1 LRIREGNYRV
11 INAAVPGYTSGNEL
25 AGLALQILPYQPDAI
40 VVLNGYADLMLPS
53 TENETNIPYVE
64 KFLNNAAGHLW
75 FDLTQDMKRW
85 LNQTYLVKATQ
96 YWVLKPQ
103 PTVEQLTMAV
113 REESVPLAQRLP
125 ANTTELERRV
135 KRYQNHQTQMVRL
148 TAAAQI
154 PLVLVVQPEIT
165 GRSTNNLSLRER
177 ELLSELGSTYTQRVQ
192 AGYGQLDTKT
202 GQLQRSFP
210 QNVKVL
216 NFYKLYQNFPGQAF
230 SDAIHLT
237 DEANTVMADRLY
249 KTFLELPR
257 LQIQPAKQPQ

>member
-1 LRIREGNYRV
+1 
-11 INAAVPGYTSGNEL
+11 
-25 AGLALQILPYQPDAI
+25 
-40 VVLNGYADLMLPS
+40 
-53 TENETNIPYVE
+53 
-64 KFLNNAAGHLW
+64 
-75 FDLTQDMKRW
+75 MKRW

-103 PTVEQLTMAV
+103 PSVERLSMAV
-113 REESVPLAQRLP
+113 SEESVPLEQRLA

-135 KRYQNHQTQMVRL
+135 KRYQNHQTQMIRL

-177 ELLSELGSTYTQRVQ
+177 EILSELSSTYTQRVQ
-192 AGYGQLDTKT
+192 AGYGQLETTT

-237 DEANTVMADRLY
+237 DEANTVLADRLY
-249 KTFLELPR
+249 KTFLELPQ
-257 LQIQPAKQPQ
+257 LQIKPAKPPQ